1 MGWSFHRS
9 LNFGG
14 LRLNLSRSGI
24 GASVGVKGFRYG
36 ISPSGRRYVRCGM
49 DGIYYQQT
57 VGGGHRLQS
66 LQNGRS
72 PSRIPN
78 YNAARNATGPMES
91 IQSAEASTI
100 VDSTSAG
107 LIKEIQHRLNTPRWH
122 IWSLAIGLAIVIL
135 CAAQQITF
143 LVILGIALTLAGF
156 LVGYIIYRSRSTTEI
171 YYNLDSHYGKTYA
184 QLLSGFEQ
192 LIKSQRLW
200 QVETTAAVQNS
211 KYHGGATSVQ
221 GRKLLVA
228 LLGLPPFLNV
238 NLKMP
243 MLVGS
248 KQSLYFLP
256 DVVLVVQGR
265 RVGAVSYYHLGFAS
279 RVTPFIEDGV
289 PASDSQQVGTT
300 WRFVNKSGGPDR
312 RFANNRQLPILQY
325 AELRFQSA
333 SGLNEQIQASNVQCA
348 QAFVQGLTIMMQA
361 ARGGFAIKPQRQ
373 TPPLDQ
379 SHPWRQML

>member
-14 LRLNLSRSGI
+14 LRLNLSKTGI

-36 ISPSGRRYVRCGM
+36 ISPNGRRYVRCGM

-57 VGGGHRLQS
+57 LSPGHRPRS

-72 PSRIPN
+72 PSSTPN
-78 YNAARNATGPMES
+78 YNVAQNATGPMQT
-91 IQSAEASTI
+91 IRSAEASTI

-107 LIKEIQHRLNTPRWH
+107 LINEIQHRLNTPRWH
-122 IWSLAIGLAIVIL
+122 VWATAIGLAVVLL
-135 CAAQQITF
+135 CVAQQNT
-143 LVILGIALTLAGF
+143 ILIISSIALTLVGF
-156 LVGYIIYRSRSTTEI
+156 VAGYIIYRSRSTTEVH
-171 YYNLDSHYGKTYA
+171 YNLDPQYGRTYA

-192 LIKSQRLW
+192 LTRSQRLW

-221 GRKLLVA
+221 GRKWMTA

-238 NLKMP
+238 NMKMP
-243 MLVGS
+243 ILVGS

-289 PASDSQQVGTT
+289 PASDSQQVGKT
-300 WRFVNKSGGPDR
+300 WKFVNKSGGPDR
-312 RFANNRQLPILQY
+312 RFANNTQLPILQY
-325 AELRFQSA
+325 AEFRFQSA
-333 SGLNEQIQASNVQCA
+333 SGLNEQIQVSNVQCA
-348 QAFVQGLTIMMQA
+348 QAFVRGLSVMMQA
-361 ARGGFAIKPQRQ
+361 ARNGSGT
-373 TPPLDQ
+373 TPLILP
-379 SHPWRQML
+379 